1 MAVVMEKPRTGDGRI
16 RITYVISAINTEQ
29 AGTEGHLLRLI
40 RGLDRT
46 RFAPS
51 LVVMQRSDWTEQ
63 FDDPQVPLHVLDF
76 KSFQRPSDWNVV
88 AKLTEFFRQNGTQIA
103 ELHFIDA
110 HFAGSMA
117 AKRARVPVVIS
128 CRRDLGHQYGLK
140 GLWLM
145 KLGNRHITRFLAN
158 AHFVAKAMARL
169 EGIDSSRFEVIHNG
183 IDLAAFDAAKD
194 IAVPTE
200 FASRIA
206 GKRVVS
212 FAANLRPV
220 KNPNMFVDAAALLA
234 NRYPDV
240 AFAIM
245 GEGELRGELERKVDR
260 LGLSERVLF
269 LGSVPGIAPYLRQSH
284 VACLS
289 SHSEGFSNSVVEY
302 MAAGLPVVV
311 PDVGGLAEA
320 VQDGVTGYVVPPDSV
335 NALGD
340 GLSRILDLDE
350 PQRLRMGEL
359 GRQRVEQN
367 FTMERQLIAHQDTY
381 VRELQMVTS

>member
-76 KSFQRPSDWNVV
+76 KSFQRPSDWSVI
-88 AKLTEFFRQNGTQIA
+88 AKLAAFFRQNRTQIA
-103 ELHFIDA
+103 ELHFVDA
-110 HFAGSMA
+110 HFAGSWG

-140 GLWLM
+140 GWLMM
-145 KLGNRHITRFLAN
+145 KLGNHHVTRFVAN
-158 AHFVAKAMARL
+158 AHFVAESMARL
-169 EGIDSSRFEVIHNG
+169 EGIDASRFDVIHNG
-183 IDLAAFDAAKD
+183 IDLSAFDAATN
-194 IAVPTE
+194 IAVPTDFE
-200 FASRIA
+200 SRIS

-212 FAANLRPV
+212 IAANLRPV
-220 KNPNMFVDAAALLA
+220 KNPNLFIDAVAILA
-234 NRYPDV
+234 NRYQNV
-240 AFAIM
+240 VFAIM
-245 GEGELRGELERKVDR
+245 GDGELRCELERKVKR
-260 LGLSERVLF
+260 LGLDNRTLF
-269 LGSVPGIAPYLRQSH
+269 LGSVPGVASYLRQSH

-289 SHSEGFSNSVVEY
+289 SRSEGFSNSVVEY

-311 PDVGGLAEA
+311 PNIGGLAEA
-320 VQDGVTGYVVPPDSV
+320 VQDGVTGIVVPP
-335 NALGD
+335 NNMTALAD
-340 GLSRILDLDE
+340 GLSRILDME
-350 PQRLRMGEL
+350 ESQRRQMGEL
-359 GRQRVEQN
+359 GRRRVEQH
-367 FTMERQLIAHQDTY
+367 FTMERHLKAHQDIY
-381 VRELQMVTS
+381 VRELQAVTS